1 MGYFYN
7 CYYLYNYEI
16 TGGCVKLVLLFLIEI
31 IVYIIYIIG
40 QVKMIEPFS
49 I

>member
-7 CYYLYNYEI
+7 CCYLYNSEI
-16 TGGCVKLVLLFLIEI
+16 TGERVKLVLLFLVELL
-31 IVYIIYIIG
+31 VYIIYIIG